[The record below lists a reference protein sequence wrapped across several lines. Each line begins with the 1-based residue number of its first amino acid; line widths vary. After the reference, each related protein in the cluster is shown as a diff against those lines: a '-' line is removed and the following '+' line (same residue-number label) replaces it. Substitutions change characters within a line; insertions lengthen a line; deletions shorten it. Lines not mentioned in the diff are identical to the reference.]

1 MAIENRKQNEIRRLT
16 TPPKF
21 NDSKAYDSRGNRI
34 NCIETLS
41 DLKFIV
47 EPNVNILTEDEILEH
62 APESI
67 EASKIRLAYGY
78 GNNGDVM
85 RVNNSLPWILGL
97 YYVTA
102 ACIAIPVFYSGNS
115 FGMFF
120 MLIMFILPLVYLYY
134 IFNLKNYTS
143 TSGVKAVNKPKPLAN
158 KVTETAQKPKIEDPG
173 LESLRK
179 YQKEIEELKVV
190 YDAKEDV
197 VKGLIEKRFQ
207 PPQITYDRFM
217 STINKCH
224 ELFYMEAD
232 SALNITRLAAEDTP
246 RVDEEIEHKIETL
259 KSLIDQIEDLTNE
272 LVINISSDSKSND
285 DVKDLIDDMEN
296 LIESVKEY
304 E

>member
-16 TPPKF
+16 TPVKF
-21 NDSKAYDSRGNRI
+21 KDSKAYDVRGRKI
-34 NCIETLS
+34 DCIETLS

-47 EPNVNILTEDEILEH
+47 EPDVSILSEDEILEH

-85 RVNNSLPWILGL
+85 RINNSLPWILGL

-102 ACIAIPVFYSGNS
+102 VCIAIPVFYTGNG

-120 MLIMFILPLVYLYY
+120 MLIMFILPLIYLYY
-134 IFNLKNYTS
+134 IFNLKNYTYS
-143 TSGVKAVNKPKPLAN
+143 SSVKAANKPKSLSN
-158 KVTETAQKPKIEDPG
+158 KKTTTVKNQTIENPG
-173 LESLRK
+173 VESLKK

-217 STINKCH
+217 ATINKCH

-246 RVDEEIEHKIETL
+246 RVDEEIEHKIETM

-272 LVINISSDSKSND
+272 LVINISSDTKSNG
-285 DVKDLIDDMEN
+285 DVKNLIDDMEN
-296 LIESVKEY
+296 LIQSVKEY